1 MRPSMYIGSTGP
13 TGLRHLIVE
22 IADNCV
28 DEAMAGF
35 ATRINVTIAE
45 DGHITVKD
53 NGRGIPI
60 DIRPQT
66 GKTALETVMTV
77 LHAGGKFGGGA
88 YKVSGGLHGV
98 GASVVNALSSHLS
111 AEIHRD
117 GRAHHQEYQR
127 GIATG
132 PLRKGDQ
139 TTERGTSITF
149 LPDTDIFGTIEYD
162 FDDLASHFKDTAYLN
177 KGLEIVFES
186 HGTPTSAKATSNAPT
201 FSTPASPTWSERRTA
216 AAQPSTPCRST
227 ANASWTATP
236 SR

>member
-1 MRPSMYIGSTGP
+1 
-13 TGLRHLIVE
+13 
-22 IADNCV
+22 
-28 DEAMAGF
+28 
-35 ATRINVTIAE
+35 
-45 DGHITVKD
+45 
-53 NGRGIPI
+53 
-60 DIRPQT
+60 
-66 GKTALETVMTV
+66 MTV

-186 HGTPTSAKATSNAPT
+186 PWHTDQRQGDI
-201 FSTPASPTWSERRTA
+201 ERTYFFDSGLTHMVRAENRGRTTINPMPFHCERELDGNTVEIA
-216 AAQPSTPCRST
+216 FQYNDGYSGKRPILRQLHHHPRGRNPPGGIPRRPHPGHESRRRQVRHPQGIRPQP
-227 ANASWTATP
+227 
-236 SR
+236 

>member
-1 MRPSMYIGSTGP
+1 MQASLFDEPSPPQDADTQPNDVTTAATDGEPAPDTAPVAIADLPSDVIAEPPPRPIPTPPPGPAPTPPADEHPPATDAPATPTKPTKRRAQRAPDKDEYNADQIQVLEDLEAVRMRPSMYIGSTGP

-60 DIRPQT
+60 DIHPQT

-88 YKVSGGLHGV
+88 
-98 GASVVNALSSHLS
+98 
-111 AEIHRD
+111 
-117 GRAHHQEYQR
+117 
-127 GIATG
+127 
-132 PLRKGDQ
+132 
-139 TTERGTSITF
+139 
-149 LPDTDIFGTIEYD
+149 
-162 FDDLASHFKDTAYLN
+162 
-177 KGLEIVFES
+177 
-186 HGTPTSAKATSNAPT
+186 
-201 FSTPASPTWSERRTA
+201 
-216 AAQPSTPCRST
+216 
-227 ANASWTATP
+227 
-236 SR
+236 